1 MVGDPTAFGT
11 VLVKPP
17 AFIAPFNHVRFAH
30 GPIVRVALLV
40 TSACL
45 WTVFH
50 VCVVVLWA

>member
-1 MVGDPTAFGT
+1 MVGNPTAFGA

-30 GPIVRVALLV
+30 GPVVRVALLD
-40 TSACL
+40 TRARL

-50 VCVVVLWA
+50 VSVVLLWA